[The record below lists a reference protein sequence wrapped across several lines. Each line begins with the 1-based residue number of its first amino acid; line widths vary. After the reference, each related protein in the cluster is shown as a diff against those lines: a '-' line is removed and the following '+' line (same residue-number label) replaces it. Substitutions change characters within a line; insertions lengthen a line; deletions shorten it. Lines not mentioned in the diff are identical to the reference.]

1 MPTADVMTSANE
13 NTLRAVNFTQDTFL
27 RLYKAVATRIPT
39 TLTPSWLTPDP
50 ERSRQ
55 VIEEAFKFQSDLL
68 QSRKAFALGLLEV
81 GQEADAADSEAAKKA
96 SPSTK
101 K

>member
-13 NTLRAVNFTQDTFL
+13 NTLRVVNFTQDTFL
-27 RLYKAVATRIPT
+27 RLYKALSTRMPSAF
-39 TLTPSWLTPDP
+39 TPSWLTPDP
-50 ERSRQ
+50 ERSRE

-68 QSRKAFALGLLEV
+68 ASRKAFALGLIDA

-96 SPSTK
+96 STTTK